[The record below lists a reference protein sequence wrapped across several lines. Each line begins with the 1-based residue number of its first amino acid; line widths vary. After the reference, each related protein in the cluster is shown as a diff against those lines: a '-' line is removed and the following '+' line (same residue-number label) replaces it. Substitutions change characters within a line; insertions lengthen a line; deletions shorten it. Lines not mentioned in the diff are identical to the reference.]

1 MKSLMHTER
10 NLKKINMKFSAI
22 QCTFMMSLSAILGF
36 SVVLLQSRDFKS
48 SEIGIILAVECM
60 ASIFSQA
67 FLGSFADKHKNI
79 PLKNIVI
86 GVLIVSFAANLLL
99 MFIPSTFW
107 TAVLIFTLIGMSEYS
122 ATSLINAL
130 AIQFVNIGI
139 PINFGLARGLG
150 SFAYAI
156 AGLTLGKLILK
167 FGAESILPAH
177 GLFLLLVIA
186 SVILFNKPDK
196 RVNTDFIEEKSEEK
210 QVDNLW
216 IMISKNKK
224 LLYFLISIILI
235 FISHGMLAN
244 FLPQII
250 EHVGGNSGDYG
261 TAMFLAA
268 MSEIPT
274 MVFFSLFM
282 RRTTSGKLVTLSFA
296 FFFLK
301 SLLFFFSHS
310 VPQIFMF
317 QMLQILGYGLFVPA
331 SVYYVNEIVSE
342 NEKIKGQSLVTVAS
356 MGVGITIGNL
366 AGGFTLDQFS
376 VPTLLIFSTI
386 CSFLGFMIILL
397 TAGKKKKKM

>member
-1 MKSLMHTER
+1 MHSEK
-10 NLKKINMKFSAI
+10 NLKSINIKFSAI

-36 SVVLLQSRDFKS
+36 SVILLQSRDFKS
-48 SEIGIILAVECM
+48 SEIGVILAIECI
-60 ASIFSQA
+60 ASVFSQTI
-67 FLGSFADKHKNI
+67 LGSFADRHKNI
-79 PLKNIVI
+79 LLKYIVI
-86 GVLIVSFAANLLL
+86 AVLIVSFIANLLL

-107 TAVLIFTLIGMSEYS
+107 TVALIFTLIGMSEYS
-122 ATSLINAL
+122 ATSLINSL

-150 SFAYAI
+150 SFSYAI
-156 AGLTLGKLILK
+156 AGLMLGKLIVK
-167 FGAESILPAH
+167 FGAESILPVH
-177 GLFLLLVIA
+177 GLFLFLVIIA
-186 SVILFNKPDK
+186 VLLFNRPDK
-196 RVNTDFIEEKSEEK
+196 FQKTNVVELEETEKS
-210 QVDNLW
+210 VDKLW
-216 IMISKNKK
+216 VMILNNKA
-224 LLYFLISIILI
+224 LFYFLVSIVLI

-274 MVFFSLFM
+274 MVFFSFFM
-282 RRTTSGKLVTLSFA
+282 RKTTSGKLVILSF
-296 FFFLK
+296 FFFFIK
-301 SLLFFFSHS
+301 SLLFYFSNTI
-310 VPQIFMF
+310 PQIFAF

-366 AGGFTLDQFS
+366 LGGVTLDVFGVS
-376 VPTLLIFSTI
+376 TLLIFSTI
-386 CSFLGFMIILL
+386 FSFLGFLITFL
-397 TAGKKKKKM
+397 TARKKKIIYKN

>member
-1 MKSLMHTER
+1 MHSEK
-10 NLKKINMKFSAI
+10 NLKSINIKFSAI

-36 SVVLLQSRDFKS
+36 SVILLQSRDFKS
-48 SEIGIILAVECM
+48 SEIGVILAIECI
-60 ASIFSQA
+60 ASVFSQTI
-67 FLGSFADKHKNI
+67 LGSFADKHKNI
-79 PLKNIVI
+79 LLKYIVI
-86 GVLIVSFAANLLL
+86 AVLIVSFIANLLL

-107 TAVLIFTLIGMSEYS
+107 TVALIFTLIGMSEYS
-122 ATSLINAL
+122 ATSLINSL

-150 SFAYAI
+150 SFSYAI
-156 AGLTLGKLILK
+156 AGLMLGKLIVK
-167 FGAESILPAH
+167 FGAESILPVH
-177 GLFLLLVIA
+177 GLFLFLVIIA
-186 SVILFNKPDK
+186 VLLFNRPDK
-196 RVNTDFIEEKSEEK
+196 FQKTNVVELEETEKS
-210 QVDNLW
+210 VDKLW
-216 IMISKNKK
+216 VMILNNKA
-224 LLYFLISIILI
+224 LFYFLVSIVLI

-274 MVFFSLFM
+274 MVFFSFFM
-282 RRTTSGKLVTLSFA
+282 RKTTSGKLVILSF
-296 FFFLK
+296 FFFFIK
-301 SLLFFFSHS
+301 SLLFYFSNTI
-310 VPQIFMF
+310 PQIFAF

-366 AGGFTLDQFS
+366 LGGVTLDVFGVS
-376 VPTLLIFSTI
+376 TLLIFSTI
-386 CSFLGFMIILL
+386 FSFLGFLITFL
-397 TAGKKKKKM
+397 TARKKKIIYKN